1 LFRGQNF
8 LTKYKFMYQQRE
20 STLSGQQEVSLQ
32 RAINRIRRS
41 LDLKAILETTV
52 EEVRA
57 CLGVDRVMLYQ
68 FHADASGA
76 VVAEK
81 IRDRCLPPLLGLNF
95 PADDIPQWA
104 RDLYL
109 KARQRSIVNVQEQQ
123 IGFSPL
129 LCPENG
135 EPLAVEDIYYR
146 AVSPCHVEY
155 LTAMGVQASLVVPI
169 LHYNLLQK
177 QVEPQLWGLLVSHH
191 AQPRSFKV
199 RELRL
204 VQQIADQAS
213 LAIAQATLLVQA
225 QQQAQREA
233 ALNKITNLL
242 HSLPKIQV
250 QEALEETVKLLQ
262 GVGGRLYLKT
272 GHHLFAQVYTVGKQ
286 PLLLSQDHLCPVE
299 HHPLWQQTFNP
310 KGVCDSSQ
318 GSSSGQCIWAIDDL
332 TQEAALGPLA
342 EAFQP
347 QRLRSLLVM
356 PLQYN
361 QQLLGYLSIFRNE
374 TDTKTWW
381 AGRFDPDQAQRQ
393 PRQSFTA
400 WCEFKRGQVRSW
412 QPTERELAQTLQRQ
426 FSMAIQHHSLY
437 EQVQTLNSSLE
448 RQVQQRTAELQ
459 QSLESAHL
467 LRQVTDQIRSTL
479 DYQLVLYTIVREVRS
494 LLNTDRVVIYKFA
507 RNYQGTVVV
516 EDVQEEWI
524 SILHEVYDDVCFPLE
539 YALQYRDQ
547 NRVSVVND
555 VARSDLHP
563 CHIQFLQSLQV
574 KSNLVVPIRIGSQLW
589 GLLIAHECRAP
600 RQWKETEITLLQQL
614 AEQAEI
620 AIKQA
625 KLYQRSCTTAE
636 TAMKQAIR
644 LQQALQDLKQTQT
657 QLIHTEKMSSLGQL
671 VAGVAHEINN
681 PINFIHGNVVHA
693 QSYLQDLL
701 GLISLY
707 QQGYAY
713 TDPKVQQRISEIDLS
728 FVQEDLPKLLSS
740 MLLGSDRIRQ
750 IVLTLRNFS
759 RLDEAQM
766 KPVDI
771 HDGLD
776 STLLILQNR
785 LNTQP
790 DHLAI
795 VITKEYGDLPPVE
808 CYAGQLNQVFMNV
821 INNAIDALYQQASDR
836 LLEGILTT
844 TGTIAIT
851 TRQLDSDWVEIAFK
865 DNGPG
870 MGEAVRS
877 KLFDPFFTTKPVGE
891 GTGLGLSI
899 SCQIVEKHGGQLIC
913 LSAPGEGAE
922 FKVQIPIRQPR
933 AGNFTRT
940 WDEVG

>member
-1 LFRGQNF
+1 
-8 LTKYKFMYQQRE
+8 MYQQRE
-20 STLSGQQEVSLQ
+20 STLSGQQEISLQ

-41 LDLKAILETTV
+41 LDLSAILETTV

-57 CLGVDRVMLYQ
+57 CLSLDRVMLYQ
-68 FHADASGA
+68 FHADASGE
-76 VVAEK
+76 VVAET

-95 PADDIPQWA
+95 PADDIPLWA
-104 RDLYL
+104 RELYL
-109 KARQRSIVNVQEQQ
+109 RARQRSIVNVHLQQ

-135 EPLAVEDIYYR
+135 EPLAVEDIHYR
-146 AVSPCHVEY
+146 TVSPCHVEY

-169 LHYNLLQK
+169 LHYDLQQQ
-177 QVEPQLWGLLVSHH
+177 QVEPQLWGLLVAHH

-199 RELRL
+199 KELRL
-204 VQQIADQAS
+204 VQQIADQAA

-233 ALNKITNLL
+233 ALNKITSLL
-242 HSLPKIQV
+242 HSLPKIQLH
-250 QEALEETVKLLQ
+250 EALEETVKLLQ
-262 GVGGRLYLKT
+262 GVGGRLYLNT
-272 GHHLFAQVYTVGKQ
+272 DHHLFAQVYTVGKQ
-286 PLLLSQDHLCPVE
+286 PILLSQDHLCPVE
-299 HHPLWQQTFNP
+299 HHPLWQQTVHPEGPN
-310 KGVCDSSQ
+310 DR
-318 GSSSGQCIWAIDDL
+318 IWAIDDL
-332 TQEAALGPLA
+332 TQEAALQPIA

-347 QRLRSLLVM
+347 QRLRSLLVV

-361 QQLLGYLSIFRNE
+361 QVLLGYLSVFRHE
-374 TDTKTWW
+374 TETETWW
-381 AGRFDPDQAQRQ
+381 AGRFNPAQEQQQ
-393 PRQSFTA
+393 PRQSFAA
-400 WCEFKRGQVRSW
+400 WRELKRGQIRGW
-412 QPTERELAQTLQRQ
+412 QPRDIDLAQALQRQ

-448 RQVQQRTAELQ
+448 RQVQERTAELQ

-479 DYQLVLYTIVREVRS
+479 DYQLVLRTIVREVRS

-524 SILHEVYDDVCFPLE
+524 SILHEAYNDICFPLE

-555 VARSDLHP
+555 VEGSSLHP

-589 GLLIAHECRAP
+589 GLLVAHECRAP
-600 RQWKETEITLLQQL
+600 RQWKATEIALLQQL

-625 KLYQRSCTTAE
+625 KLYERSCITAE

-657 QLIHTEKMSSLGQL
+657 QLIHTEKMSSLGQM

-693 QSYLQDLL
+693 QNYLQDLL
-701 GLISLY
+701 SLVDLY

-713 TDPKVQQRISEIDLS
+713 TDPQVQKRISDMDLG
-728 FVQEDLPKLLSS
+728 FMQEDLPKLLSS

-759 RLDEAQM
+759 RLDEAKM

-785 LNTQP
+785 LKAQP
-790 DHLAI
+790 EHLA
-795 VITKEYGDLPPVE
+795 VILIKEYSDLPLVE

-821 INNAIDALYQQASDR
+821 INNAIDALHQQADAQTAK
-836 LLEGILTT
+836 GFTAA
-844 TGTIAIT
+844 TGTIVIKT
-851 TRQLDSDWVEIAFK
+851 HQLDADWVEIAIK

-870 MGEAVRS
+870 MSEATHS

-899 SCQIVEKHGGQLIC
+899 SYQIVEKHGGKLIC

-922 FKVQIPIRQPR
+922 FKIQLPIQGSRSRR
-933 AGNFTRT
+933 AT
-940 WDEVG
+940 VS